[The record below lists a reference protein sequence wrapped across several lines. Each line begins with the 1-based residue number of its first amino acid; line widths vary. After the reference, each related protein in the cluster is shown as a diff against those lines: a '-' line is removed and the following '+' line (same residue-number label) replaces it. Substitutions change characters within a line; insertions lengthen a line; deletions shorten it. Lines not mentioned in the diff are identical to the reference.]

1 MENRSEYSNAI
12 TIEGLRKSHYG
23 SEVLHGVG
31 FAARPGEVT
40 AFLGPNGAGKSS
52 TLRILLG
59 LDRAD
64 SGTARF
70 GAERYRDIS
79 NPLTRV
85 GALFDGLAGN
95 KARSV
100 ASHLTIVA
108 ESNGIAHTR
117 ISEVLDPGG
126 IRWFRKFVKHQA
138 AQGRTVLLSS
148 HILSEVQAVA
158 DRVVVIA
165 KGSILLDAPLKE
177 ATERIASLEDLFFEL
192 TEGAA

>member
-1 MENRSEYSNAI
+1 M
-12 TIEGLRKSHYG
+12 
-23 SEVLHGVG
+23 
-31 FAARPGEVT
+31 
-40 AFLGPNGAGKSS
+40 
-52 TLRILLG
+52 
-59 LDRAD
+59 
-64 SGTARF
+64 
-70 GAERYRDIS
+70 
-79 NPLTRV
+79 
-85 GALFDGLAGN
+85 
-95 KARSV
+95 

-117 ISEVLDPGG
+117 ISEVLEQTGLTEKRRARLGTLSLGEGQRLGLAAALLGKPQFLVLDEPTNGLDPGG

-138 AQGRTVLLSS
+138 AQGRTVLFSS